1 VSAQEALRI
10 TSVLEQKLDA
20 RQKSIKVWNDFFG
33 GRHNLAWAS
42 ARFKMAF
49 GGLFQDFADNW
60 CEVVCS
66 APAERLTPIGFRFG
80 TGDEKDVA
88 AADKDAQRIWQA
100 NSLDAWSRVAHTEAM
115 VKSRAFVLVWAA
127 DPDALEPEPE
137 ITVEDATQCI
147 VAYEPGSRRKRVA
160 ALKRFDGEDGF
171 TYATLYLP
179 DEIWKWRR
187 AGSLAVAGS
196 PAQSLILPPGL
207 AMRWEP
213 RGDSPDQ
220 QRIDNPLKR
229 VPMVE
234 LRNRPR
240 LIDDPT
246 PEHQAVIPLQDATNK
261 LIADMMVAAEGGA
274 FPARWGTGIDLPK
287 DPVTGQEIDD
297 PELWRLSVSK
307 MLRASNPSA
316 KFGNFEAADLRN
328 FVAGISLLTEHISAI
343 SRTPPT
349 YFMGKVENV
358 AADALTASEAGLVS
372 KCNDKTLF
380 LGEDWEEVV
389 RLAFLV
395 KGDEQRG
402 NNPLAETIW
411 ADVEYRTEAQH
422 IDAVLKKKAL
432 GVPWR
437 QLMEDAGYTP
447 TQIDRMERMLE
458 QDAERAARAL
468 AFKTPDGDDFD
479 AGTDDEET
487 RDREAE
493 GAAA

>member
-1 VSAQEALRI
+1 MPVNPQEALRI
-10 TSVLEQKLDA
+10 TKVLEAELDKRQPKIKL
-20 RQKSIKVWNDFFG
+20 WNDFFG
-33 GRHNLAWAS
+33 GKHNLAWAS
-42 ARFKMAF
+42 TRFKQAF
-49 GGLFQDFADNW
+49 GGLFAEFADNW

-66 APAERLTPIGFRFG
+66 ASAERLTPVGFRFG
-80 TGDEKDVA
+80 TGDDDDPP
-88 AADKDAQRIWQA
+88 AADKDAQRIWQ
-100 NSLDAWSRVAHTEAM
+100 SSSMDAWARVAHTEAM
-115 VKSRAFVLVWAA
+115 VKSRAFVLVWAE
-127 DPDALEPEPE
+127 DPDAEDPEPE

-147 VAYEPGSRRKRVA
+147 VAYEPGSRRRRKA
-160 ALKRFDGEDGF
+160 ALKRWEGDDGY

-187 AGSLAVAGS
+187 ASGVSGLVLPAALTAG
-196 PAQSLILPPGL
+196 
-207 AMRWEP
+207 WVP
-213 RGDSPDQ
+213 RGEEPDQ
-220 QRIDNPLKR
+220 IRIDNPLGR
-229 VPMVE
+229 VSMVE

-240 LIDDPT
+240 LVDGPS
-246 PEHQAVIPLQDATNK
+246 PEHANVIPLQGAVNK
-261 LIADMMVAAEGGA
+261 LMADLMVAAEAGA

-287 DPVTGQEIDD
+287 DPLTGQEIDD
-297 PELWRLSVSK
+297 PELWRLAVNK
-307 MLRASNPSA
+307 MLRASNPQA

-328 FVAGISLLTEHISAI
+328 FVAGINLITEHISAL

-358 AADALTASEAGLVS
+358 AADALTAAEAGLAS
-372 KCNDKTLF
+372 KCRDKTMF

-395 KGDEQRG
+395 KNDKKRG

-411 ADVEYRTEAQH
+411 RDVEYRTESQH

-458 QDAERAARAL
+458 KDAERAARAL
-468 AFKTPDGDDFD
+468 AFGGMGGEPSDDLPVD
-479 AGTDDEET
+479 VPES
-487 RDREAE
+487 E
-493 GAAA
+493 GAVG

>member
-1 VSAQEALRI
+1 MPVTAQEALRI
-10 TSVLEQKLDA
+10 TRVLEAELDK
-20 RQKSIKVWNDFFG
+20 RQAKITMWNDFFVG
-33 GRHNLAWAS
+33 KHNLEWAS
-42 ARFKMAF
+42 DRFRQAF
-49 GGLFQDFADNW
+49 GGLFANFSDNW

-66 APAERLTPIGFRFG
+66 APAERLVPIGFRFG
-80 TGDEKDVA
+80 TGEDDDPA
-88 AADKDAQRIWQA
+88 GADKDAQRIWQA
-100 NSLDAWSRVAHTEAM
+100 SNMDAWSRVAHTEAM
-115 VKSRAFVLVWAA
+115 VKARAFVLVWVE
-127 DPDALEPEPE
+127 DPNAVNAEPE

-147 VAYEPGSRRKRVA
+147 VAYEPGSRRRRQA
-160 ALKRFDGEDGF
+160 ALKRWNGEDGF

-187 AGSLAVAGS
+187 SSTVSG
-196 PAQSLILPPGL
+196 LILPEALTAG
-207 AMRWEP
+207 WKP
-213 RGDSPDQ
+213 RGEDPDQ
-220 QRIDNPLKR
+220 VRIPNPLGR

-240 LIDDPT
+240 LIDEPS
-246 PEHQAVIPLQDATNK
+246 PEHANVIPLQGAANK
-261 LIADMMVAAEGGA
+261 LIIDLLTASEGGA
-274 FPARWGTGIDLPK
+274 FPARWGAGIDLPK
-287 DPVTGQEIDD
+287 DPLTGQEIDD

-307 MLRASNPSA
+307 MLRASNPQA

-328 FVAGISLLTEHISAI
+328 FVAGITLITEHISAL

-358 AADALTASEAGLVS
+358 AADALTASEAGLTS
-372 KCNDKTLF
+372 KCSEKTTF
-380 LGEDWEEVV
+380 LGEDWEEVM

-395 KGDEQRG
+395 KSDERG

-411 ADVEYRTEAQH
+411 RDVAYRTEAQH

-458 QDAERAARAL
+458 ADAERAARAL
-468 AFKTPDGDDFD
+468 AFKPPGEEDFVEDEGEGDRT
-479 AGTDDEET
+479 GDEVLVP
-487 RDREAE
+487 
-493 GAAA
+493 